1 MTIGEIG
8 STDDTALLCHTNN
21 PHPAGS
27 GTSGGDWFGPDG
39 TRVLGEHEHNSVPGF
54 VRNRGPNVVR
64 LKRSSSIIQPE
75 GIYKCVIQDDIL
87 VNQTVYVRLY
97 GMYIP
102 NVQCSKCKV
111 PCLVAATPPPLSSS
125 VDGDPV
131 VPTNSLTCGAD
142 IITRHSTFTWGASF
156 ISLTLTSVADYTSKE
171 GISTPVSIYF
181 TTRTSFSS
189 LTPTLVADYTH
200 KGGIST
206 PVSTHFISN
215 SYRITSAPTNPTFSS

>member
-1 MTIGEIG
+1 MAIGEIG

-21 PHPAGS
+21 PPSPDS
-27 GTSGGDWFGPDG
+27 GNSVGDWFGPDG
-39 TRVLGEHEHNSVPGF
+39 TRVLGEHEHNGVPGF
-54 VRNRGPNVVR
+54 VRDRGPNVVR
-64 LKRSSSIIQPE
+64 LKRLSSTIQPE

-111 PCLVAATPPPLSSS
+111 PCLVAVTPPPLPASI
-125 VDGDPV
+125 DGDPV

-156 ISLTLTSVADYTSKE
+156 ISLTPTSVADYTSKG

-181 TTRTSFSS
+181 TTRTNSSS
-189 LTPTLVADYTH
+189 LTPTLVADNTH
-200 KGGIST
+200 NGRISIPVSPNST
-206 PVSTHFISN
+206 PT
-215 SYRITSAPTNPTFSS
+215 PTNPTFSS